1 MLAKLGMSARV
12 NALPSQL
19 SGGQQQR
26 VALARAVVHKPRVIV
41 CDEPTAALDAETGHM
56 VMELLTE
63 TAVRPECAVIVV
75 THDNRVFGFADTIA
89 YMDDGHIIR
98 SERRPK
104 QQTVQAAQ
112 RHSGSDVIAIRV
124 AKGGHSHAH

>member
-1 MLAKLGMSARV
+1 
-12 NALPSQL
+12 
-19 SGGQQQR
+19 
-26 VALARAVVHKPRVIV
+26 VALARAVVHEPRVIV

-63 TAVRPECAVIVV
+63 KAVGPACAVIVV

-89 YMDDGHIIR
+89 YMDDGRVIS

-104 QQTVQAAQ
+104 RRTAQAAQ
-112 RHSGSDVIAIRV
+112 PHGTSDVIDIRV
-124 AKGGHSHAH
+124 AKGGHGHAH